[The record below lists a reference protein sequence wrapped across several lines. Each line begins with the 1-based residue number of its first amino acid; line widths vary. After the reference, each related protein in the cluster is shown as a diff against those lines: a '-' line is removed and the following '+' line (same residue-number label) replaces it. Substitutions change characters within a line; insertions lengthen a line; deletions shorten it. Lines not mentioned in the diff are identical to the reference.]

1 MRSGKFQN
9 ALVGQ
14 FDLARG
20 TERETDW
27 LPHHRNVLI
36 RPLAKIGRVAPVSND
51 LPCQIAAPVKP
62 ILLNGSNEAGATKV
76 ALMMISGRAEI
87 RSVAL
92 IGSNSRRLN

>member
-14 FDLARG
+14 FDLPKV

-27 LPHHRNVLI
+27 LPPPECSNPALSQDRAGRASI
-36 RPLAKIGRVAPVSND
+36 QRPTLSDCGAGEAH
-51 LPCQIAAPVKP
+51 
-62 ILLNGSNEAGATKV
+62 LLNGSNEAGATKV